1 MINTGT
7 MAAYQMK
14 PVIISVEGNIGSGK
28 TTIVEHLQHV
38 LQGDSTILFL
48 REPLDVW
55 ERVKDEQT
63 GETILEKFYANP
75 DQYAFAFQVMA
86 YATRLSMIR
95 EAIRSN
101 NGYKAIVCE
110 RSLTADKEIFAKM
123 LHDDGKIDSVSYQI
137 YQQFHKEFSD
147 EIDLDGIVY
156 IDADADVCKERVIR
170 RSRQGE
176 DRISI
181 EYLTKCK
188 AYHDEWLTNDPVV
201 LKIKTNSHVTYDPND
216 PNDLGHAWLKEIRH
230 YIYKVIES
238 QP

>member
-1 MINTGT
+1 MS
-7 MAAYQMK
+7 AYQTK

-28 TTIVEHLQHV
+28 TTILEHLQTT
-38 LQGDSTILFL
+38 LQGDNTILFL

-75 DQYAFAFQVMA
+75 DQYAFPFQVMA

-95 EAIRSN
+95 QTMRSHPRC
-101 NGYKAIVCE
+101 KAIVCE

-123 LHDDGKIDSVSYQI
+123 LHDDGKIDSVCYQI
-137 YQQFHKEFSD
+137 YQQFYKEFSD
-147 EIDLDGIVY
+147 EIGLDGIVY
-156 IDADADVCKERVIR
+156 IDADANVCKERVIL

-176 DRISI
+176 NGISI
-181 EYLTKCK
+181 EYLSKCK
-188 AYHDEWLTNDPVV
+188 SYHDEWLTNDPVV
-201 LKIKTNSHVTYDPND
+201 CRIKTNSHVTYDPND
-216 PNDLGHAWLKEIRH
+216 PNDLGHEWLKEIKH